1 MKTFN
6 ARNVGTMLKPFVDLL
21 LCSTKKSI
29 GFDSVFGLFTLFF
42 ILFYFILFFYFI
54 FFWGGGR
61 GGGGSGCACVRF
73 LCLVESSPSRIRTSE
88 AIAMTTKP
96 WKTMSQNNREIVCVT
111 GNDYDSVTHHNF
123 F

>member
-61 GGGGSGCACVRF
+61 GGGGLWLRMRKIS
-73 LCLVESSPSRIRTSE
+73 LSRR
-88 AIAMTTKP
+88 KQP
-96 WKTMSQNNREIVCVT
+96 K
-111 GNDYDSVTHHNF
+111 
-123 F
+123 